1 MTDQKEFPSGIR
13 FTDPHPK
20 QPNFVLGKVSF
31 KVDEFIQYL
40 QEKADNGW
48 VNLILKE
55 SQKGVKYFELDTWKP
70 GQTEKYKPQEKVGDN
85 STFGAV
91 AGIHYPKDEPK
102 KEYCDKCLM
111 EIDSCICG
119 STCEECG
126 HPKVACNCHILTE
139 NIPF

>member
-1 MTDQKEFPSGIR
+1 MDKEFPSGIR
-13 FTDPHPK
+13 FTDPHEKSPK
-20 QPNFVLGKVSF
+20 WVLGKISF

-70 GQTEKYKPQEKVGDN
+70 GQTEKYKPQQNLVTGDTRIVGTAPMHN
-85 STFGAV
+85 LTQG
-91 AGIHYPKDEPK
+91 EPIDY
-102 KEYCDKCLM
+102 E
-111 EIDSCICG
+111 EIKRVR
-119 STCEECG
+119 EEFENNG
-126 HPKVACNCHILTE
+126 DLDTS

>member
-1 MTDQKEFPSGIR
+1 MNEQKEFPSGIR

-20 QPNFVLGKVSF
+20 APSFVLGKVSF

-55 SQKGVKYFELDTWKP
+55 SQKGVKYFELNTWKP
-70 GQTEKYKPQEKVGDN
+70 NTTEKYKSSEQSFKEQQEFFGTGDN
-85 STFGAV
+85 G
-91 AGIHYPKDEPK
+91 
-102 KEYCDKCLM
+102 
-111 EIDSCICG
+111 EI
-119 STCEECG
+119 
-126 HPKVACNCHILTE
+126 KVE

>member
-20 QPNFVLGKVSF
+20 APSFIMGKVSF

-55 SQKGVKYFELDTWKP
+55 SQKGTKYFELDTWKP
-70 GQTEKYKPQEKVGDN
+70 GTTEKYKPQEKVDN
-85 STFGAV
+85 HMAYGQV
-91 AGIHYPKDEPK
+91 AKVSYPKDEPIDY
-102 KEYCDKCLM
+102 E
-111 EIDSCICG
+111 EIKRVR
-119 STCEECG
+119 EEF
-126 HPKVACNCHILTE
+126 E
-139 NIPF
+139 NSGDLDTSKIPF